1 VAPLTKTAGVVSVL
15 EFRVRF
21 CETDLMGIVHHANY
35 LPYFEM
41 GRVEWLRE
49 RSVTYAAWAEQ
60 GLHLAVAEVSL
71 RYKAPAK
78 FDDLLALHT
87 CLAEVRS
94 HSLKFTYRLMRGEK
108 LLNEG
113 MTLLACVNN
122 TGALT
127 RLSSDMLQAFKM

>member
-1 VAPLTKTAGVVSVL
+1 
-15 EFRVRF
+15 
-21 CETDLMGIVHHANY
+21 MGIVHHANY

-71 RYKAPAK
+71 RYKSPAK

-87 CLAEVRS
+87 RLAEVRT

-122 TGALT
+122 AGALT
-127 RLSSDMLQAFKM
+127 RLSEDMRLAFKM